1 MSTDSEQVL
10 YNFLGTKISEILKTK
25 ILETL

>member
-1 MSTDSEQVL
+1 MSTDSEQLL
-10 YNFLGTKISEILKTK
+10 YNFLGTKISEILKAK